1 MYILHNWCPFDAGE
15 GSSSLENQ
23 VSREEKP
30 AVAKRNSRKK
40 AKGLS
45 EDEPIEVEIK
55 GKGTKRQVKQSSK
68 DNVDTRFS
76 QSSTEQELIVEST
89 KLGGAR
95 SHL

>member
-1 MYILHNWCPFDAGE
+1 MIILHHWCPFDAGG

-23 VSREEKP
+23 VSLQEKP

-40 AKGLS
+40 AKGVS
-45 EDEPIEVEIK
+45 EDEPVELAIK

-68 DNVDTRFS
+68 DSVDTIFS

-89 KLGGAR
+89 ELGGA
-95 SHL
+95 